1 MCKTFHENIRVLS
14 ELFLKQLSRYNYVTP
29 TSYLELILTFKGK
42 IKVSMFFR
50 IEKIRLYDLDLLR
63 TKRNEIQTLKDN
75 YLNGL
80 KQLDY
85 ARVAIDAMKK
95 ELIELQPKL
104 KETAIV
110 VENLMV
116 RFFV

>member
-1 MCKTFHENIRVLS
+1 MNS
-14 ELFLKQLSRYNYVTP
+14 A
-29 TSYLELILTFKGK
+29 
-42 IKVSMFFR
+42 
-50 IEKIRLYDLDLLR
+50 LDLLR

-95 ELIELQPKL
+95 ELTELQPKL

-116 RFFV
+116 RGVFEEFEDYCNTYFRYVSNKKQQR